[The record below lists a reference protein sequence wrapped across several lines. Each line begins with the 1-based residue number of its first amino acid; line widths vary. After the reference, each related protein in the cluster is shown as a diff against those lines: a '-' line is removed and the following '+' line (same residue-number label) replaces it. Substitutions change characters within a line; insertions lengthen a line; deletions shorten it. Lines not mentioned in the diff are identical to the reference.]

1 MKTYNKSK
9 KILSVLFVL
18 CMSTVVMSTSIA
30 LASDTD
36 MNTDTGAYTY
46 TQDTVI
52 YDGDSL
58 PDNGELF
65 REYARREFEK
75 GIYGESENLP
85 AMYGVAARENLPAGK
100 PQRAIYEK
108 LRLGIEKIAAG
119 QLASSRFTLTSLF
132 NESCCDEEDLG
143 MPITCLDANNVPYLS
158 PEAKAAYEE
167 KIKSWIRQAYR
178 ALLEDCPYDFYWW
191 DKTIGLSY
199 SYTSRRDFVDNKAVI
214 GLAGLKINFVVAQEY
229 RGNSEFTLDT
239 AKTSATTTAIANAKA
254 VVDNNASKGDL
265 EKLDAYR
272 QYICDAVSYNHA
284 AAGAV
289 SMVYGNPWQLIW
301 VFDDNPDTNV
311 VCEGYSK
318 AFQYLCDL
326 SQFQNEVT
334 CYSLWGKAEILG
346 GSSEGHMWNA
356 VNYKGENYL
365 VDLTNCD
372 EGTIG
377 APKKLYMAP
386 AIYVPLETGETE
398 GPEGT
403 EVTEVT
409 YNKTEEPSFYALIDL
424 ENEIIMSYTYDEDQ
438 KDFIVSGYLP
448 MSNYPI
454 FTVPTGLTA
463 TYGDTLSD
471 ISLPEV
477 TGLETPGIWQW
488 AEPDRSVGDASEASE
503 FSALFVPTGETLFDI
518 VQDVK
523 ISVKVN
529 PKTIT
534 DVDVGNIAPQE
545 YSGSKIM
552 PEIVVTGDAGN
563 TLVKDHDYIVEYG
576 ENIGPGTNEGTV
588 TVKAKEG
595 GNYTFSDIVAQFDI
609 GKADWTDT
617 AVAAKAKYG
626 TGGSVDLSEYIAEGG
641 NLGTPGKTDNDGI
654 LSGTPVL
661 EGSVLRFTMADDIAN
676 IGKTAV
682 ITVPVRDSNVYED
695 YTITVTLTA
704 MEKEPQ
710 DVVFMIDH
718 KTVTYGDDGFSYVA
732 AVPYDGGEV
741 TYSSDNTDVAAVD
754 PNTGEVTIL
763 KAGTATIT
771 AEATST
777 DKYEAGK
784 AEYTITVNKKTLTIT
799 AENKKV
805 YIGADMPVLTYKT
818 EGLVNGDIVRTE
830 PAIEISGGAPD
841 MSKAGTYTIT
851 VSNAQLSNQDS
862 YEITYVNGTLT
873 VSQKPASGGGGG
885 GGAYVPPSTT
895 ENKQSDSDE
904 PAEQLKTKEE
914 AEIEA
919 VKNFNPK
926 AKSKVVRLKNGKK
939 AVLLTWDKG
948 NVGLDGVEIYRST
961 KKNSGYGKKPIFT
974 TKKETYCNSTVKKG
988 KTYYYKLRGFVVIEG
1003 RKYYTGFSNKAYRTV
1018 K

>member
-36 MNTDTGAYTY
+36 MNTDTDAYTY

-85 AMYGVAARENLPAGK
+85 AMYGTAAADNMQEGG
-100 PQRAIYEK
+100 PQRAIYDK
-108 LRLGIEKIAAG
+108 LKPEIEKIAAG
-119 QLASSRFTLTSLF
+119 QMDSSKVTLHF
-132 NESCCDEEDLG
+132 NLTEVCCDEEALG
-143 MPITCLDANNVPYLS
+143 VPITTTGAYGAAVLNPAADTIFKEKLS
-158 PEAKAAYEE
+158 G
-167 KIKSWIRQAYR
+167 WVRQAYR

-191 DKTIGLSY
+191 DKTEGLTY
-199 SYTSRRDFVDNKAVI
+199 AYKKVGVYLENNKPVIALKELYIDFI
-214 GLAGLKINFVVAQEY
+214 VAQEY

-254 VVDNNASKGDL
+254 IVDNNASKGDL

-289 SMVYGNPWQLIW
+289 PMVYGNPWQLIW

-326 SQFQNEVT
+326 SDFQDEVT
-334 CYSLWGKAEILG
+334 CYSMWGNAGPLG
-346 GSSEGHMWNA
+346 GSAGGHMWNA

-372 EGTIG
+372 EGSLG
-377 APKKLYMAP
+377 MPDKLYMAP

-477 TGLETPGIWQW
+477 SDPGTPGTWQW
-488 AEPDRSVGDASEASE
+488 TDSEQSVGDASPKAE
-503 FSALFVPTGETLFDI
+503 FSARFVPSGQNLFA
-518 VQDVK
+518 VAEDVK
-523 ISVKVN
+523 IPVRVD
-529 PKTIT
+529 PKSIT
-534 DVDVGNIAPQE
+534 DLTVGSISPQE
-545 YSGSKIM
+545 YKGVKVM
-552 PEIVVTGDAGN
+552 PEVAVTGDGGK
-563 TLVKDHDYIVEYG
+563 TLEKNRDYIVEYG
-576 ENIGPGTNEGTV
+576 DNNRSGTNAGTV

-595 GNYTFSDIVAQFDI
+595 GNYTFSDVTVQFDI
-609 GKADWTDT
+609 KA
-617 AVAAKAKYG
+617 AA
-626 TGGSVDLSEYIAEGG
+626 
-641 NLGTPGKTDNDGI
+641 
-654 LSGTPVL
+654 
-661 EGSVLRFTMADDIAN
+661 
-676 IGKTAV
+676 
-682 ITVPVRDSNVYED
+682 
-695 YTITVTLTA
+695 
-704 MEKEPQ
+704 
-710 DVVFMIDH
+710 
-718 KTVTYGDDGFSYVA
+718 
-732 AVPYDGGEV
+732 
-741 TYSSDNTDVAAVD
+741 
-754 PNTGEVTIL
+754 
-763 KAGTATIT
+763 
-771 AEATST
+771 
-777 DKYEAGK
+777 
-784 AEYTITVNKKTLTIT
+784 
-799 AENKKV
+799 
-805 YIGADMPVLTYKT
+805 
-818 EGLVNGDIVRTE
+818 
-830 PAIEISGGAPD
+830 GGAQTP
-841 MSKAGTYTIT
+841 
-851 VSNAQLSNQDS
+851 
-862 YEITYVNGTLT
+862 
-873 VSQKPASGGGGG
+873 SGGGGG

-904 PAEQLKTKEE
+904 PAEQLKTEEE
-914 AEIEA
+914 AKLEE
-919 VKNFNPK
+919 VKNFSPK
-926 AKSKVVRLKNGKK
+926 VKSRVIKLKNGKK

-948 NVGLDGVEIYRST
+948 NVELDGVEIYRST

-988 KTYYYKLRGFVVIEG
+988 KTYYYKLRGFVVVEG